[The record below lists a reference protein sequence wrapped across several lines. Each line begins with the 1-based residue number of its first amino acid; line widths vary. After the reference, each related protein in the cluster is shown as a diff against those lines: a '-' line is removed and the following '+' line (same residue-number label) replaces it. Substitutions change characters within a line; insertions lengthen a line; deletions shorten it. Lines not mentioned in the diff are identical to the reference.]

1 MENKRIISIMFFSVI
16 FMMTRETYGQF
27 PNAYVTKYPS
37 SVARQW
43 KPNVIARNKIWR
55 VQEYTIKEGMAD
67 STLIEKRVFDKKGN
81 EIENIFYDF
90 EVETR
95 IFASDWRNDLLKEAY
110 EINSRNRKDS
120 LNKSMFVYSFPKIIM
135 YNQTKGERV
144 TKRISYYNEKD
155 STLAKEERYDDL
167 DDSTRLTY
175 ATIYRY
181 SPDSITNDF
190 YESGVLLLREIQE
203 PLDDLNVI
211 SYSVNKDG
219 NCDLFFK
226 RRFNEDGNLVS
237 EVLDVKGEYSV
248 TKYFYDNN
256 GLLKVK
262 MVTDDKGKET
272 YIYKYTY
279 W

>member
-1 MENKRIISIMFFSVI
+1 MENKGMIWIIFCSIM

-43 KPNVIARNKIWR
+43 KPNVIARNKIR
-55 VQEYTIKEGMAD
+55 QVQEYTLKDGMTD
-67 STLIEKRVFDKKGN
+67 SSLIEKRVFDKKGN

-95 IFASDWRNDLLKEAY
+95 IFASDWKNNLLKGLY
-110 EINSRNRKDS
+110 EINSRNRRDS
-120 LNKSMFVYSFPKIIM
+120 VDMSLFVYAFPKVIM
-135 YNQTKGERV
+135 YNQTKGEKV

-175 ATIYRY
+175 ATIYHY
-181 SPDSITNDF
+181 SRDFITSDF

-211 SYSVNKDG
+211 SYSVDKDG
-219 NCDLFFK
+219 KCDLFFK
-226 RRFNEDGNLVS
+226 RRFNEDGNLAS

-248 TKYFYDNN
+248 TKYFYDDN